1 MGHDR
6 RMAKQEDGWSRKV
19 EVDMSTIMVKGKM
32 AERVQKL
39 QLEDEE
45 QPLGAAR
52 FLNSCD
58 RCIICGFG
66 RAFDIQTRMIE
77 PLVGH
82 HVKYFPAVVAWVHYH
97 CHRKIHDTD
106 NPITVFIQYEENDAR
121 KYYEKKAVR
130 HTYGDMHW
138 Q

>member
-1 MGHDR
+1 
-6 RMAKQEDGWSRKV
+6 MAKQEDGWSREV

-45 QPLGAAR
+45 RPLGVGR

-77 PLVGH
+77 SLVGH

-121 KYYEKKAVR
+121 K
-130 HTYGDMHW
+130 
-138 Q
+138 

>member
-6 RMAKQEDGWSRKV
+6 RMAKKEDGWSRKV

-39 QLEDEE
+39 QLEDEG

-58 RCIICGFG
+58 RCVICGFG

-77 PLVGH
+77 SLVGH

-97 CHRKIHDTD
+97 CHRKIHDTY

-130 HTYGDMHW
+130 HTCGDIHW

>member
-45 QPLGAAR
+45 RPLGAAR

-82 HVKYFPAVVAWVHYH
+82 HMKYFPAVVTWVHYH

-106 NPITVFIQYEENDAR
+106 NPITVFIQYEENDDR

-130 HTYGDMHW
+130 HTYGDIHW

>member
-1 MGHDR
+1 
-6 RMAKQEDGWSRKV
+6 
-19 EVDMSTIMVKGKM
+19 MVKGKM

-45 QPLGAAR
+45 RPLGVGR

-77 PLVGH
+77 SLVGH

-106 NPITVFIQYEENDAR
+106 NPIAVFIQYEENDAR
-121 KYYEKKAVR
+121 KYYEKKAAR
-130 HTYGDMHW
+130 HTYGDIHW